1 MKTNVTMIRQMGGLN
16 VHQRSEDGYFDG
28 NALLLQWNKKTS
40 GVKRRKMSE
49 FLESTKTIEFI
60 ETLIDEMQGRKN
72 DLPDYQVVK
81 KGKGSTKSD
90 GTKVAGSVWMHPYL
104 FIDFAMWLNPAFK
117 VQVLRFVYD
126 ELIKNRHE
134 AGDMYRS
141 LSSSGMKLPGYN
153 FKEVAT
159 ALQWLVFGTT
169 GKNLR
174 QTATQDQLKELSDTQ
189 TKLAF
194 AIDMGYI
201 TSYPQLLGEMRRM
214 WAVKKKSLTQKRA

>member
-1 MKTNVTMIRQMGGLN
+1 MIRQMGGLK
-16 VHQRSEDGYFDG
+16 VLQRSEDGYFDG
-28 NALLLQWNKKTS
+28 NALLQLWNKKNGGT
-40 GVKRRKMSE
+40 KRRKMVE
-49 FLESTKTIEFI
+49 FLDSSKTVEFI
-60 ETLIDEMQGRKN
+60 ESLIEDLQGRKN
-72 DLPDYQVVK
+72 DLPDYQVIK
-81 KGKGSTKSD
+81 KGKGATEKD

-134 AGDMYRS
+134 AGDMYKS
-141 LSSSGMKLPGYN
+141 LSSSGMKLRGYN

-194 AIDMGYI
+194 AINMGYI
-201 TSYPQLLGEMRRM
+201 ACYAQLLDEMRKM
-214 WAVKKKSLTQKRA
+214 YFTKRKLIKQTA